1 MLFVCG
7 KKTINEINPKEQL
20 SIVKATTVF
29 ATYNNFNPNLIF
41 EGNIKSCSGLQQ
53 YGINYGRKSFMLQ
66 TLKQILLKRFEV
78 HSLPFFKLE
87 CFSTRR
93 KKV

>member
-1 MLFVCG
+1 MLYFCA

-41 EGNIKSCSGLQQ
+41 EVNMKSCSA
-53 YGINYGRKSFMLQ
+53 
-66 TLKQILLKRFEV
+66 
-78 HSLPFFKLE
+78 
-87 CFSTRR
+87 
-93 KKV
+93 